1 MIYAV
6 SISTVLRVRVFHWMR
21 YEIPIIDFINIDT
34 ESAEEL
40 CSFVV
45 GCLEESKVWRIEKI
59 NIEKSTI
66 ADFMIVSSGLSSRHI
81 KASAE
86 KLVETLKVRNVFPL
100 GVEIDANASWALVDF
115 GNIIVHIMSENTR
128 QLYDI
133 ETLWN
138 TDMVNVSS

>member
-1 MIYAV
+1 M
-6 SISTVLRVRVFHWMR
+6 MN
-21 YEIPIIDFINIDT
+21 INIDT

-45 GCLEESKVWRIEKI
+45 CCLEESKVWRIEKI